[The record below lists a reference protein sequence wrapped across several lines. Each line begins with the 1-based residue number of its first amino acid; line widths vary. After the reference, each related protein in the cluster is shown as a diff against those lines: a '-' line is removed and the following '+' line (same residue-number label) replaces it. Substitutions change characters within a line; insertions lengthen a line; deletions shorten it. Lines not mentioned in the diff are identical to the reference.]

1 MNKNILAFGAHPD
14 DVEFGCGGTLLLLKG
29 LGYKITIIDLT
40 RGEKAKY
47 GATERL
53 REAEKA
59 RKILGVERKILNFG
73 DKNISLSEKHKKE
86 VKEII
91 EQYTPSI
98 IFAPY
103 FKDKHTDHINT
114 AKLVSEF
121 FPRTIHYY
129 ISDVEDPN
137 IGVDVTKTYKKKIE
151 ALDAHVTQIRPGDV
165 EWTDKRHKSFG
176 EKLSVEWGEL
186 FYIKNKIE
194 LPIIFRRL

>member
-14 DVEFGCGGTLLLLKG
+14 DVEFGCGGTLLLLKE

-59 RKILGVERKILNFG
+59 GKILDVERKILNFE
-73 DKNISLSEKHKKE
+73 DKNISLSEEHKKE
-86 VKEII
+86 VKETI
-91 EQYTPSI
+91 EQYAPSI
-98 IFAPY
+98 VFAPY
-103 FKDKHTDHINT
+103 FKDKHTDHVNT
-114 AKLVSEF
+114 AKLVSKF
-121 FPRTIHYY
+121 FSRTIHYY

-137 IGVDVTKTYKKKIE
+137 IGVDVTKTYKRKIE
-151 ALDAHVTQIRPGDV
+151 GLAGYVKQTRPGDV
-165 EWTDKRHKSFG
+165 EWTDERHKSFG

-186 FYIKNKIE
+186 FYIKNNIK
-194 LPIIFRRL
+194 LPRIFKRL